1 MASFDTACLGHRA
14 GLLAADYANLRDL
27 DRAGWAWEWLRRNPE
42 FTAFEAV
49 NEPILSAPRA
59 LVLEPVE
66 ALERQLLRWGLLY
79 G

>member
-1 MASFDTACLGHRA
+1 MASFDTASLGHRA
-14 GLLAADYANLRDL
+14 GLLPSDYAHLREM

-42 FTAFEAV
+42 FTALEAV
-49 NEPILSAPRA
+49 NEPIISAPRA

-66 ALERQLLRWGLLY
+66 ALERKLLRWGLLN

>member
-1 MASFDTACLGHRA
+1 MASFDTASLGDRA
-14 GLLAADYANLRDL
+14 RLLAADYANLRDL
-27 DRAGWAWEWLRRNPE
+27 DRAGWAWEWLRRNPG

-49 NEPILSAPRA
+49 SEPIISAPRA